1 MADYIPLVTY
11 DYKLAFCQS
20 TNTLPTDVQQ
30 IIWKNVLDVPPP
42 QDPPKAP
49 IKTSPRLKKMMKKW
63 SARSIN
69 F

>member
-42 QDPPKAP
+42 STPPKAP
-49 IKTSPRLKKMMKKW
+49 TKSSLGFQKMMKRW
-63 SARSIN
+63 SIRSIE

>member
-11 DYKLAFCQS
+11 DYKLAFCQT
-20 TNTLPTDVQQ
+20 TNALPHDVQQ

-42 QDPPKAP
+42 TTPPQTP
-49 IKTSPRLKKMMKKW
+49 IKPSPKLRNVMNKW
-63 SARSIN
+63 KPTRIV

>member
-42 QDPPKAP
+42 STPPKAP
-49 IKTSPRLKKMMKKW
+49 IKPSPRLKNIMQRW
-63 SARSIN
+63 SMRSIE